1 LFFFLSIFFFSTFFL
16 IDVAISSI
24 KTVIY
29 LFRGYS
35 FTFVAMSTH
44 TQDLFFIFI
53 HTAHDELRVFYSTFF
68 FLLSIWFSYLFFL
81 WSFFLRDVAIS
92 SFTTIIYLSS
102 FDLGGLK
109 LKNKASIC
117 KPPTSHWILF
127 WNRKK
132 HVFHIFNLKIY
143 KIILNI
149 FILYFYLS
157 FSNK

>member
-1 LFFFLSIFFFSTFFL
+1 MIWS
-16 IDVAISSI
+16 
-24 KTVIY
+24 
-29 LFRGYS
+29 
-35 FTFVAMSTH
+35 
-44 TQDLFFIFI
+44 FIFI
-53 HTAHDELRVFYSTFF
+53 YCSCTEFFIHSTICFFFFCIISIYLLSFYSEMLLFYPPMLWF
-68 FLLSIWFSYLFFL
+68 IFLPLIWLSYLFFL